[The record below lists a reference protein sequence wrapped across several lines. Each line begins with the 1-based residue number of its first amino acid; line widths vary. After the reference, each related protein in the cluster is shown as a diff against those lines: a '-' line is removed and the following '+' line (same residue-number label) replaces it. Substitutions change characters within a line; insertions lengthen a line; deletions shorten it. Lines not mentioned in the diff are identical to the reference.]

1 MISTPVE
8 KIVVKLMRQY
18 ADAID
23 AGNSHLNA
31 EQATNILS
39 AIAHIEMT
47 KEEVCD
53 YLNMSRSRYDY
64 INSIIHEAEH
74 VKQHMLKAYDV
85 VDEGEPSAYTVG
97 YIAMRMLMI
106 NTKLKL
112 L

>member
-8 KIVVKLMRQY
+8 KIVAKLMRQY

-53 YLNMSRSRYDY
+53 YLNLSRSRFDDY
-64 INSIIHEAEH
+64 VRLGKFPKGRKLPHKNNLIWYKDEIMCAVEAE
-74 VKQHMLKAYDV
+74 
-85 VDEGEPSAYTVG
+85 
-97 YIAMRMLMI
+97 
-106 NTKLKL
+106 
-112 L
+112 

>member
-8 KIVVKLMRQY
+8 KIVAKLMRQY

-47 KEEVCD
+47 KEEVCE
-53 YLNMSRSRYDY
+53 YLNMSRSRFDDY
-64 INSIIHEAEH
+64 VRLGKFPKGRKIKHKNNLIWY
-74 VKQHMLKAYDV
+74 K
-85 VDEGEPSAYTVG
+85 DEIMCAVETE
-97 YIAMRMLMI
+97 
-106 NTKLKL
+106 
-112 L
+112 

>member
-8 KIVVKLMRQY
+8 KIIAKLMHQY

-53 YLNMSRSRYDY
+53 YLNMSRSRFDDY
-64 INSIIHEAEH
+64 VREGKFPRGRK
-74 VKQHMLKAYDV
+74 VKHKTNLIWYK
-85 VDEGEPSAYTVG
+85 DEIMCAVETE
-97 YIAMRMLMI
+97 
-106 NTKLKL
+106 
-112 L
+112 

>member
-31 EQATNILS
+31 EQATNIFS

-47 KEEVCD
+47 K
-53 YLNMSRSRYDY
+53 
-64 INSIIHEAEH
+64 
-74 VKQHMLKAYDV
+74 
-85 VDEGEPSAYTVG
+85 
-97 YIAMRMLMI
+97 
-106 NTKLKL
+106 
-112 L
+112 

>member
-39 AIAHIEMT
+39 CIAHIEMT

-53 YLNMSRSRYDY
+53 YLNLGRSRFDDY
-64 INSIIHEAEH
+64 VRLGKFPKGRKLPHKNNLIWY
-74 VKQHMLKAYDV
+74 K
-85 VDEGEPSAYTVG
+85 DEIMCAVETE
-97 YIAMRMLMI
+97 
-106 NTKLKL
+106 
-112 L
+112 